1 MKTVSQLL
9 AEKNH
14 RLETIAPNMPVFDA
28 LKLMLEK
35 DIGSLL
41 VVEFGKLV
49 GIFTERDYARKIVLH
64 GKSSQNTLV
73 RDVMSSKLISVKPDD
88 SLDFCMQI
96 VTEKRIRHL
105 PVMDQ
110 DCLVGMLSIGDL
122 LKAAISEQADI
133 IKQLEAYING

>member
-1 MKTVSQLL
+1 MKTVNQLL

-14 RLETIAPNMPVFDA
+14 RIETIAPNVHVFDA

-41 VVEFGKLV
+41 VIEFSNLV
-49 GIFTERDYARKIVLH
+49 GIFTERDYARKLVLQ

-73 RDVMSSKLISVKPDD
+73 RDVMSTKLITVKPDD
-88 SLDFCMQI
+88 RLDDCMKI

-105 PVMDQ
+105 PVLDNGR
-110 DCLVGMLSIGDL
+110 LVGMLSIGDL
-122 LKAAISEQADI
+122 VKAAMSEQAATI
-133 IKQLEAYING
+133 AQLEAYIKS